1 MNEELKA
8 LLSQATASVP
18 EVGRVCFGLARAA
31 SYNAAKKGDIPT
43 IKVGGSL
50 FVPTTALRKKLG
62 IEAAA

>member
-8 LLSQATASVP
+8 LLSRATVSIP
-18 EVGRVCFGLARAA
+18 EAGRVCFGLARQA
-31 SYNAAKKGDIPT
+31 SYAAAKKGDIPT

-62 IEAAA
+62 IEAA